1 MFRNFTINI
10 ISFKISQAN
19 DFSLQVVL
27 LEYKILLSLIAATCS
42 SDRLTGK
49 PYQDKNFLQEY
60 KSSIAR
66 DPTSNFL
73 VVRVSSCFVFC
84 LWTFKHCS
92 LSPRHSITKKEY
104 TIQKVIGYRWQK
116 NYKEIQTFEI
126 YMYI

>member
-1 MFRNFTINI
+1 MNI

-49 PYQDKNFLQEY
+49 PYQDKHFLQEY

-73 VVRVSSCFVFC
+73 EVRVSSCFVFC
-84 LWTFKHCS
+84 LWTFNFKHWS

-104 TIQKVIGYRWQK
+104 TIQKVIGYR
-116 NYKEIQTFEI
+116 
-126 YMYI
+126 